1 MSREGFYFDVCVE
14 EIDACARVGEG
25 VHFAVCVEEIDACVR
40 VCECVCA
47 LMSIQI
53 DISKSLYLVSEILK
67 NFFI

>member
-14 EIDACARVGEG
+14 EINACVRVGEG

-40 VCECVCA
+40 VYVCA

-53 DISKSLYLVSEILK
+53 DISKSLYLVSEI
-67 NFFI
+67 